1 MSRSKS
7 LCLTLMMAAVWVSAL
22 PAHAVDSA
30 AQDAQKE
37 AAYQQAREDY
47 KLYLQQLKELA
58 RQYKEVS
65 GEIRKIVQE
74 EGVPTLEGIES
85 PAIPAVASSSADTRI
100 EQTEREILVHVDLP
114 GVQKDSIKAVVQSSS
129 LVHVTAQ
136 RKSGGDVEKWIT
148 LPVLVQESGF
158 RGEYVD
164 GVLSLTLIKAGHG
177 DKEAQI
183 PIR

>member
-74 EGVPTLEGIES
+74 EGLPTFEDAEPVKEG
-85 PAIPAVASSSADTRI
+85 AAASDTRI
-100 EQTEREILVHVDLP
+100 EQTDKEILVHVDLP
-114 GVQKDSIKAVVQSSS
+114 GVQKDTIKAVVQSGT
-129 LVHVTAQ
+129 LVHISAV
-136 RKSGGDVEKWIT
+136 RKGGKEIEKWVT

-164 GVLSLTLIKAGHG
+164 GVLSLTLIKAGQG
-177 DKEAQI
+177 DKEVQI